1 MIIGAGSA
9 GLAAAAALL
18 ERGVSSVVLEQ
29 GDRVATSWRQRHE
42 DLRLNTIRWLSGLP
56 GLAIPRHAGRWVS
69 RDDYVAYLERY
80 ALRQAL
86 DIRFGVRAHRLAP
99 TARGWQVGTGAGSY
113 EATHVIVATGNDRV
127 PWQPDLPGLAAFGRP
142 VLHVAELRRAA
153 DLAERRV
160 LLIGA
165 GNSAVEI
172 AGHFVDHGV
181 AQLWMSVR
189 RPPNILPRQLWGIP
203 LHPVT
208 VALRY
213 LPERLRDRLA
223 QAISRHAFG
232 DLSPYGLPAAAD
244 GPFRRMR
251 TSGVTAAID
260 QGFVD
265 HLAAGRLRIV
275 ADVTRLTP
283 NEAILRD
290 GLHVEPDVIVTATGY
305 RSGLGDLLGPLDVL
319 DQHQRPRTGK
329 GREVLPGLWLTG
341 FWPAIEGNLRQHGRE
356 ARRIADAIATSRC
369 RLGGPPSPPTS
380 RRPRSPAPD
389 SQHQRLRSSL

>member
-1 MIIGAGSA
+1 MPTAVIIGAGSA

-18 ERGVSSVVLEQ
+18 ERGVRSVVLEQ
-29 GDRVATSWRQRHE
+29 GDQVATSWRQRHE

-56 GLAIPRHAGRWVS
+56 GSAIPRQAGRWVS
-69 RDDYVAYLERY
+69 RDDYIAYLERY
-80 ALRQAL
+80 ALEQAL
-86 DIRFGVRAHRLAP
+86 DIRFGVCAQRLTP
-99 TARGWQVGTGAGSY
+99 TARGWQVGTDAGVY
-113 EATHVIVATGNDRV
+113 EAAHVVVATGNDRV
-127 PWQPDLPGLAAFGRP
+127 PWQPQLPGLAAFGRP
-142 VLHVAELRRAA
+142 VMHVAQLRRAA
-153 DLAERRV
+153 DLAGQRV

-172 AGHFVDHGV
+172 AGHLVDHAV
-181 AQLWMSVR
+181 AELWMSVR

-213 LPERLRDRLA
+213 LPEGLRDRLA

-232 DLSPYGLPAAAD
+232 DLSRYGLPTATD

-265 HLAAGRLRIV
+265 HLAAGKLRVV
-275 ADVTRLTP
+275 ADVTRLTA
-283 NEAILRD
+283 NEAVLCD
-290 GLHVEPDVIVTATGY
+290 GTRVEPDVIVAATGY
-305 RSGLGDLLGPLDVL
+305 RSGLADLLGPLDVL

-329 GREVLPGLWLTG
+329 GRQALPGLWLTG
-341 FWPAIEGNLRQHGRE
+341 FWPAIEGNLRRHGRE
-356 ARRIADAIATSRC
+356 AGLIADGIATSRC
-369 RLGGPPSPPTS
+369 RSAGPPPHSTS
-380 RRPRSPAPD
+380 RRRMSPAPD
-389 SQHQRLRSSL
+389 SQHQS